1 MMLRLS
7 FFVICLVT
15 TTSTAWAQEIG
26 VPACDAFYK
35 SYEACISTK
44 IPEAQRA
51 TFKQQL
57 EAGKASMRQA
67 AANPQSRA
75 MLEQSCTAQKQQ
87 MSQAL
92 ASYGC
97 KWD

>member
-1 MMLRLS
+1 MFRS
-7 FFVICLVT
+7 VILVSAGLFLT
-15 TTSTAWAQEIG
+15 TAAQAQEIG

-35 SYEACISTK
+35 SYEACVATK

-57 EAGKASMRQA
+57 DAGKASMRQA
-67 AANPQSRA
+67 GANPQA
-75 MLEQSCTAQKQQ
+75 KAALEQSCTMQKQQ

>member
-1 MMLRLS
+1 MFRSFVLVSAGLYLS
-7 FFVICLVT
+7 T
-15 TTSTAWAQEIG
+15 GAQAQDIG
-26 VPACDAFYK
+26 VPACDAFYR
-35 SYEACISTK
+35 SYEACVSTK

-57 EAGKASMRQA
+57 DAGKASMRQA
-67 AANPQSRA
+67 GTTPQARAA
-75 MLEQSCTAQKQQ
+75 LEQSCTMQKQQ

>member
-1 MMLRLS
+1 MLRQS
-7 FFVICLVT
+7 VFAICLVL
-15 TTSTAWAQEIG
+15 TTSAAQAQDIG

-35 SYEACISTK
+35 SYEACIATK
-44 IPEAQRA
+44 MPEAQRA

-87 MSQAL
+87 LSQAL

>member
-1 MMLRLS
+1 MLRRSILA
-7 FFVICLVT
+7 LT
-15 TTSTAWAQEIG
+15 TVLTVSGASAQDIG

-44 IPEAQRA
+44 VPDAQRA
-51 TFKQQL
+51 MFRQQID
-57 EAGKASMRQA
+57 AGKAAMRQA

-75 MLEQSCTAQKQQ
+75 MLEQSCAAQKQQ
-87 MSQAL
+87 MTQAL

>member
-1 MMLRLS
+1 MLR
-7 FFVICLVT
+7 
-15 TTSTAWAQEIG
+15 TSIFAACFLLTASALRAQDIG

-35 SYEACISTK
+35 SYEACIATK
-44 IPEAQRA
+44 MPEAQRA

-57 EAGKASMRQA
+57 EAGKTSMRQA